1 MRVGTE
7 AEVLDGLTGILGATE
22 EEGVGTGRGA
32 HGQLIDGQG
41 LTAGS
46 DNAGT
51 GGVGVA
57 QGGNRQLGEL
67 QETVVVGDGADQD
80 DGLALVSLAGV
91 LVGSG
96 GNDLGERHGGA
107 VDLAHHQAAEDSGV
121 ELAVGT
127 AFAQKMSALRFWIFV
142 HLFAARVFGTSQ
154 QQPVESCFSM
164 HAESAAGGVESA
176 VASRSAV
183 GEVVLT
189 AQESVEL
196 DEQSSV
202 GVVRLGCLAVARTD
216 MVLVKIDTHVLLVV
230 DREVSCRFV
239 VVSSSRKV

>member
-1 MRVGTE
+1 M
-7 AEVLDGLTGILGATE
+7 
-22 EEGVGTGRGA
+22 
-32 HGQLIDGQG
+32 
-41 LTAGS
+41 
-46 DNAGT
+46 
-51 GGVGVA
+51 
-57 QGGNRQLGEL
+57 
-67 QETVVVGDGADQD
+67 
-80 DGLALVSLAGV
+80 
-91 LVGSG
+91 
-96 GNDLGERHGGA
+96 
-107 VDLAHHQAAEDSGV
+107 
-121 ELAVGT
+121 
-127 AFAQKMSALRFWIFV
+127 

-154 QQPVESCFSM
+154 QQPVESCLSM
-164 HAESAAGGVESA
+164 HAESAAGGVEWA

-216 MVLVKIDTHVLLVV
+216 MVLVKIDTHFLLLI